1 MSNTLIPLNPGCRS
15 HPPHAEG
22 AHHVGP
28 PPVCRELDLRL
39 RMATPNQ
46 RVNDGQAEMPRQFA
60 SLVEPAD
67 VAGASEVGPVRNA
80 IRLIEKLR
88 PMGTHQRREG
98 PCEGSPT
105 VVLERVNDVP
115 ERAVIF
121 ANRPRAADESILHV
135 GTTAPQ
141 NRSRQRF
148 TAPVARRAE

>member
-1 MSNTLIPLNPGCRS
+1 MSKPA
-15 HPPHAEG
+15 PPRAEG

-60 SLVEPAD
+60 SLVEPAG
-67 VAGASEVGPVRNA
+67 VLPAPVKWDRYDA

-88 PMGTHQRREG
+88 PMGTHQRRKG

-105 VVLERVNDVP
+105 VWYLN
-115 ERAVIF
+115 A
-121 ANRPRAADESILHV
+121 
-135 GTTAPQ
+135 
-141 NRSRQRF
+141 
-148 TAPVARRAE
+148 